1 MCESCNHFGTIHLQ
15 LGRRDWSTEIDP
27 SARKLGLKA
36 PVPTNEEAR
45 LEALKGSGI
54 LNTAPEPSYD
64 QLTELAATICDT
76 PIAVLSL
83 IDSDRQWFKS
93 KVGLTFSE
101 TSRDVAFCAHTI
113 LGRDLLVVP
122 DTERDERFA
131 GNPLVTSEPHIRF
144 YAGAPL
150 ITPEGHALGTLCVLD
165 YVPRQL
171 SEQQR
176 DALQVLSSQ
185 AVAQIELR
193 KTKANLKNAEK
204 SAHSAMEALRVSEEF
219 KSRLIACS
227 RDCIKVLDL
236 EGNLIFMNEGG
247 MQELEICDLGPVLGK
262 QWIEFWEGADREAAC
277 AAVEQAR
284 HGEIGR
290 FTGFFATRIRQEP
303 RWWDVVVSPIRDAVG
318 NPERILALSRDVT
331 AQKQS
336 ENALRDAIRFNRAI
350 IQDAAEGIIVY
361 DRELRY
367 QVFNP
372 AMERLTGKRAEEV
385 LGKVAAEAF
394 PRLRTSGAEDIMKR
408 ALAGE
413 VVKVSDLL
421 VPKHSAHGEDV
432 WESCTFAPQYDAEGN
447 IVGVIALVFD
457 VTDRHRAE
465 ETFRAIVIG
474 TASSTG
480 SDFFPSLVRHMATA
494 LRVRYAFI
502 TECDDGKHAK
512 ALAFWKGDG
521 FGETFE
527 FDVAGTPCMKVVNGE
542 ICHYQENLVRLFPLD
557 TPLADMGAESYLGVP
572 MLDRSGRVI
581 GHIAIIDDKPME
593 RDERAID
600 LVRIFAA
607 RAAAE
612 LKRQRAET
620 ELQAAL
626 EQVQALQKKLEA
638 ENVYLQEE
646 IRKEH
651 NFEEIVGNSPAL
663 LDVLRKVETVA
674 PTDST
679 VLIMGETGCGKELIA
694 RAIHNR
700 SKRKSRPLVKVNCG
714 AIPTGLVESELFGH
728 MKGAFTGALERR
740 TGRFEL
746 ADGGTLFLDEVSEL
760 PLDTQVKLLRVLQE
774 HEFEP
779 LGSSR
784 TIKVNVRI
792 IAASNRDLEKAIQE
806 GRFRADLFYRLN
818 VLPMTLPPLRQRR
831 SDIPLLTHFF
841 VDRFSRQ
848 FGKRITGVS
857 QDTMQVLS
865 EYSWPGNIRELQNVI
880 ERAVVLCQGT
890 VLKLGR
896 DLLPVTGPQ
905 YELEEEV
912 VPDNGASSASSME
925 VIEKNHI
932 LQVLKQT
939 QGVIEGPRG
948 AARILNLH
956 PNTLRSRMKK
966 LGIERTSTSA

>member
-1 MCESCNHFGTIHLQ
+1 
-15 LGRRDWSTEIDP
+15 
-27 SARKLGLKA
+27 LKA
-36 PVPTNEEAR
+36 PIPSNEEAR
-45 LEALKGSGI
+45 LQAVKDSGI
-54 LNTAPEPSYD
+54 LNTPPERCYD
-64 QLTELAATICDT
+64 QLIELAASICDA
-76 PIAVLSL
+76 PVAILSL
-83 IDSDRQWFKS
+83 IASDRQWFKS
-93 KVGLTFSE
+93 KLGLTFSE
-101 TSRDVAFCAHTI
+101 TSRDVAFCSHTI
-113 LGRDLLVVP
+113 LGRDVLVVQ
-122 DTERDERFA
+122 DAQQDQRFA
-131 GNPLVTSEPHIRF
+131 DNLLVTSDPNIRF

-176 DALQVLSSQ
+176 EALRVLSSQ

-193 KTKANLKNAEK
+193 KTRSHLQNAETHG
-204 SAHSAMEALRVSEEF
+204 HSATEALRASEEF

-236 EGNLIFMNEGG
+236 EGHLIFMNEGG

-262 QWIEFWEGADREAAC
+262 PWIEFWEGADQEAAR

-284 HGEIGR
+284 RGEIGR
-290 FTGFFATRIRQEP
+290 FTGFFATRIRHEP
-303 RWWDVVVSPIRDAVG
+303 RWWDVIVSPIRDAVG

-372 AMERLTGKRAEEV
+372 AMERLTGKRADQV
-385 LGKVAAEAF
+385 LGRVAAEVF

-421 VPKHSAHGEDV
+421 VPKHSADGKDV

-465 ETFRAIVIG
+465 DTFRAIVVG

-480 SDFFPSLVRHMATA
+480 SDFFPSLVRHMASA
-494 LRVRYAFI
+494 LGVRYAFI

-512 ALAFWKGDG
+512 ALAFWNGDG
-521 FGETFE
+521 LGTNFE
-527 FDVAGTPCMKVVNGE
+527 FDVAGTPCKKVVNGE
-542 ICHYQENLVRLFPLD
+542 VCHYRENLVQLFPQD
-557 TPLADMGAESYLGVP
+557 TPLVDMGAQSYLGVP

-593 RDERAID
+593 RDERSID
-600 LVRIFAA
+600 LVKIFAA

-663 LDVLRKVETVA
+663 IGVLRKVETVA

-700 SKRKSRPLVKVNCG
+700 SKRKGRPLVKVNCG

-746 ADGGTLFLDEVSEL
+746 ADSGTLFLDEVSEL

-784 TIKVNVRI
+784 TMKVNVRI

-818 VLPMTLPPLRQRR
+818 VLPMTLPPLRQRC

-848 FGKRITGVS
+848 FGKRIAGIS
-857 QDTMQVLS
+857 QDTMQALS

-880 ERAVVLCQGT
+880 ERAVVLSPGT

-896 DLLPVTGPQ
+896 DLLPVTGPE
-905 YELEEEV
+905 YEQEEDLAPGNGSQSGSSLE
-912 VPDNGASSASSME
+912 S
-925 VIEKNHI
+925 IERNHI
-932 LQVLKQT
+932 LQVLRQT
-939 QGVIEGPRG
+939 QGIIEGPRG
-948 AARILNLH
+948 AAKILNLH

-966 LGIERTSTSA
+966 LGIERTSPSL

>member
-1 MCESCNHFGTIHLQ
+1 M
-15 LGRRDWSTEIDP
+15 
-27 SARKLGLKA
+27 KA
-36 PVPTNEEAR
+36 PVPANEEAR
-45 LEALKGSGI
+45 LKAVKASRVLY
-54 LNTAPEPSYD
+54 TAPERSYD
-64 QLTELAATICDT
+64 QLTELAASICVA
-76 PIAVLSL
+76 PIAILSL
-83 IDSDRQWFKS
+83 VDSDRQWFKS
-93 KVGLTFSE
+93 KLGLTFSE
-101 TSRDVAFCAHTI
+101 TSRDIAFCAHTI
-113 LGRDLLVVP
+113 LGCDLLVVQ
-122 DTERDERFA
+122 DAERDERFA
-131 GNPLVTSEPHIRF
+131 DNPLVTSEPHIRF

-150 ITPEGHALGTLCVLD
+150 VTPEGHALGTLCVLD

-176 DALQVLSSQ
+176 DALRALSAQ
-185 AVAQIELR
+185 AVAQIELG
-193 KTKANLKNAEK
+193 KTKASLKNAEN
-204 SAHSAMEALRVSEEF
+204 SAHSAIDALRASEEF
-219 KSRLIACS
+219 KGRLIACS

-236 EGNLIFMNEGG
+236 QGHLVFMNEGG
-247 MQELEICDLGPVLGK
+247 TQELEICDLGLVLGK
-262 QWIEFWEGADREAAC
+262 PWIEFWEGADREAAR

-284 HGEIGR
+284 RGEIGR
-290 FTGFFATRIRQEP
+290 FTGFFATRIRHEP
-303 RWWDVVVSPIRDAVG
+303 RWWDVIVSPIRDAAG

-385 LGKVAAEAF
+385 LGRVAAEVF

-421 VPKHSAHGEDV
+421 VPKHSAHGDDV
-432 WESCTFAPQYDAEGN
+432 WESCTFAPQYDADGN

-465 ETFRAIVIG
+465 ETFRAIVVG

-494 LRVRYAFI
+494 LGVRNAFI

-512 ALAFWKGDG
+512 ALAFWNGDG

-542 ICHYQENLVRLFPLD
+542 ICHYRENLVQLFPLD

-572 MLDRSGRVI
+572 MLDRSGCVI

-593 RDERAID
+593 RDERSID
-600 LVRIFAA
+600 LVKIFAA

-663 LDVLRKVETVA
+663 IDVLRKVETVA

-880 ERAVVLCQGT
+880 ERAVVLCPGT
-890 VLKLGR
+890 VLKLGG
-896 DLLPVTGPQ
+896 DLLPVTGSQ

-912 VPDNGASSASSME
+912 VPGKGASSSSSLE
-925 VIEKNHI
+925 AIEKNHI
-932 LQVLKQT
+932 LQVLTQT
-939 QGVIEGPRG
+939 RGVIEGPRG
-948 AARILNLH
+948 AAKILNLH

-966 LGIERTSTSA
+966 LGIERTPTST